1 MTRNVDD
8 LIKGYENI
16 NSELKPSDNDETTDC
31 IYHDLSTYDIEPGL
45 SQEEFLKKLKFQFFA
60 HPFVKKIDE
69 FINPEAY
76 FGRVKEWVQKN
87 CTTVPLPRRW
97 ELTENVQTL
106 YDWFVKLGDG
116 KYVVDAP
123 NHSQRIRK
131 IR

>member
-16 NSELKPSDNDETTDC
+16 NSELKPSENDETSNC
-31 IYHDLSTYDIEPGL
+31 IYHDLTNYHIESGL
-45 SQEEFLKKLKFQFFA
+45 SQEEFLKKLKIQFFS
-60 HPFVKKIDE
+60 HQFIKKIDE
-69 FINPEAY
+69 LINPEAY

-106 YDWFVKLGDG
+106 YDWFVKLDDG

-123 NHSQRIRK
+123 NYSQRIQK